1 MKQNYS
7 RKLWPVKALAI
18 LVKIV
23 RCLSCQRSLSAVIVI
38 ILKHFCILI
47 HQNIFY
53 FVALSSWDI
62 SCCSTRPFGSKKNMA
77 TSLLPLSC
85 YQIAS
90 NMLDVL

>member
-7 RKLWPVKALAI
+7 RKLWPVKALAV

-38 ILKHFCILI
+38 ILKHFL
-47 HQNIFY
+47 Y
-53 FVALSSWDI
+53 FNSPEHLLFCRVVKLGHFLLLHTAIW
-62 SCCSTRPFGSKKNMA
+62 FKKNMA